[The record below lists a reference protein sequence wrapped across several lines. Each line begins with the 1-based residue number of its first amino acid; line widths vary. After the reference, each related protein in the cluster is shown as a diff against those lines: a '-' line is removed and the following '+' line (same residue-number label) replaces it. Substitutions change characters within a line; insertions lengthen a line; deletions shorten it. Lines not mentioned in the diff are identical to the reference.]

1 MRFQAA
7 HKLVTYL
14 LVLSALAAL
23 GTTRVLS
30 PTSAIAFLI
39 VCACSFG
46 VDAGVPRLSAAL
58 DRAAGGVRATTGLLL
73 VAIVWRIWRRMPDA
87 DLAPAFDLVLVLL
100 GYKLL
105 YRRNH
110 RDYVHIYALSFI
122 LVLVASTITAT
133 FLFVAAFAVYVV
145 LATWALILFHLR
157 REMEEN
163 YLVRHSAQAPS
174 QKVGIG
180 RILGSR
186 RVVGR
191 AFFAATFLVAAAVF
205 IGALGVFAFVPRLG
219 AGFVLGAR
227 AQPNLIGLA
236 DEVALGRY
244 GTAAA
249 ARHAVVLR
257 ATLPRLRALAKE
269 TAKQDAA
276 ERLYFRGAVYDTY
289 DRGRWLRS
297 RRPELRTVI
306 DEAGGRAFLH
316 ELSEQSAA
324 AAAAAAATT
333 DTLAGAERQEIE
345 AVGVPA
351 AVLFAVDRP
360 VAFELPSTRLG
371 AGGTVGVVPRWS
383 GEAALRVGGD
393 APNGVGDGFVTLA
406 HAHYVA
412 YSRPR
417 PLDAPAL
424 DRRAR
429 LDDLALPEGLQGLKE
444 LGARLGTGDGDGG
457 KSDSEK
463 IAAVTDWLR
472 SGHTYTTRPPE
483 RPAGV
488 DPVDDF
494 LFRQPAGHC
503 EFFASAA
510 VLLLRAAGVPARYVT
525 GFRGGE
531 WNSIGGYVAVRG
543 ERAHAWAEAF
553 VAGVGWTRVD
563 ATPPAA
569 ALAPAG
575 RLDATSD
582 ALDFFWS
589 RWVVGYDLGRQ
600 RNLAHQAWHGLGHFG
615 PGAPLGQILIALVL
629 CAALAALGLA
639 LHRRRGRRPP
649 RLGIGTAGG
658 GTSAGAPRSEGA
670 VDRLYHRT
678 LGRLSRLG
686 WPRRP
691 NETPHEYAARLR
703 GAGPFAGGDAF
714 DGLTARYAAAR
725 FGGQQPADDAVV
737 ALGRTMGIFFPD
749 RAKTNG
755 PPDKMAES
763 LARPR
768 QTGTDAHPSPPNRRP
783 FRGIFLAVRFPA
795 GRETPHV

>member
-23 GTTRVLS
+23 ATTRALA
-30 PTSAIAFLI
+30 PGSALAFLV

-46 VDAGVPRLSAAL
+46 VDAGSNRLSAAL
-58 DRAAGGVRATTGLLL
+58 DRAAGGVRVATGLLL

-100 GYKLL
+100 SYKLL

-133 FLFVAAFAVYVV
+133 FLFVAAFALYVV

-191 AFFAATFLVAAAVF
+191 AFFAATFVVAAAVF
-205 IGALGVFAFVPRLG
+205 VGALAVFAFVPRLG

-227 AQPNLIGLA
+227 AQPNLIGLS
-236 DEVALGRY
+236 DEVTLGRY
-244 GTAAA
+244 GTAGG

-257 ATLPRLRALAKE
+257 ATLPRLRALGSEA
-269 TAKQDAA
+269 ARQDAA
-276 ERLYFRGAVYDTY
+276 ERLYFRGAVYDAY
-289 DRGRWLRS
+289 DGGRWLRS

-306 DEAGGRAFLH
+306 DEAGGRAFIH
-316 ELSEQSAA
+316 ELGEQ
-324 AAAAAAATT
+324 ATP

-351 AVLFAVDRP
+351 AVLFAADRP
-360 VAFELPSTRLG
+360 VAIELPSTRLG

-383 GEAALRVGGD
+383 GEAALRVGD
-393 APNGVGDGFVTLA
+393 AQNGFGDGFVTLA
-406 HAHYVA
+406 HAHYLA

-417 PLDAPAL
+417 ALAAPAL
-424 DRRAR
+424 DPRAR
-429 LDDLALPEGLQGLKE
+429 LDELALPAGLQGLKE
-444 LGARLGTGDGDGG
+444 LGARLAAGPDGTG
-457 KSDSEK
+457 KADSEK
-463 IAAVTDWLR
+463 IAAVIGWLR

-494 LFRQPAGHC
+494 LFSQPVGHC

-531 WNSIGGYVAVRG
+531 WNPIGGYVAVRG

-553 VAGVGWTRVD
+553 VAGTGWTRVD
-563 ATPPAA
+563 ATPPAD

-600 RNLAHQAWHGLGHFG
+600 RDLARRAWHGLGHFG
-615 PGAPLGQILIALVL
+615 PGALLGRILLALL
-629 CAALAALGLA
+629 LGAALTALGFA
-639 LHRRRGRRPP
+639 AHRRRRRHAHRPL
-649 RLGIGTAGG
+649 LGAAAGG
-658 GTSAGAPRSEGA
+658 TGVSGAPRTDGA
-670 VDRLYHRT
+670 VDRLYRRT
-678 LGRLSRLG
+678 LARLSRLG

-691 NETPHEYAARLR
+691 NETPHEYASRLR
-703 GAGPFAGGDAF
+703 AAGPFAGDEAF

-725 FGGQQPADDAVV
+725 FGGQQPADEAV
-737 ALGRTMGIFFPD
+737 AGLGRTIGD
-749 RAKTNG
+749 VLSGSQQN
-755 PPDKMAES
+755 
-763 LARPR
+763 
-768 QTGTDAHPSPPNRRP
+768 
-783 FRGIFLAVRFPA
+783 
-795 GRETPHV
+795 

>member
-23 GTTRVLS
+23 GTTRVLA
-30 PTSAIAFLI
+30 PGSALAFLI
-39 VCACSFG
+39 VCACSFA
-46 VDAGVPRLSAAL
+46 VDAGSPRLTAAL
-58 DRAAGGVRATTGLLL
+58 DRAAGGVRVATGLLL
-73 VAIVWRIWRRMPDA
+73 VVIVWRIWRRIPDA

-133 FLFVAAFAVYVV
+133 FLFMAAFAVYVV

-191 AFFAATFLVAAAVF
+191 AFFGATFVVAAAVF
-205 IGALGVFAFVPRLG
+205 VGALCVFAFVPRLG

-227 AQPNLIGLA
+227 AQPNLVGLS
-236 DEVALGRY
+236 DEVALGHY
-244 GTAAA
+244 GTAAG

-257 ATLPRLRALAKE
+257 ATLPRLRALGSEA
-269 TAKQDAA
+269 ARQDAA
-276 ERLYFRGAVYDTY
+276 ERLYFRGAVYDGY

-306 DEAGGRAFLH
+306 DEAGGRAFIH
-316 ELSEQSAA
+316 ELGEEP
-324 AAAAAAATT
+324 TP
-333 DTLAGAERQEIE
+333 DGLAGAERQEIE
-345 AVGVPA
+345 AVGIPA

-360 VAFELPSTRLG
+360 VAIELPATRLG
-371 AGGTVGVVPRWS
+371 AGGTVAVVPRWS

-393 APNGVGDGFVTLA
+393 AQNPFGDGFVTLA

-417 PLDAPAL
+417 ALAAPAL
-424 DRRAR
+424 DPRAR
-429 LDDLALPEGLQGLKE
+429 LDNLALPEGLQGLKE
-444 LGARLGTGDGDGG
+444 LGARLGASGKTAGKTDG
-457 KSDSEK
+457 EK
-463 IAAVTDWLR
+463 IEAVIDWLR
-472 SGHTYTTRPPE
+472 AGHSYTTRPPE

-494 LFRQPAGHC
+494 LFNQPAGHC

-531 WNSIGGYVAVRG
+531 WNPIGGYVAVRG

-553 VAGVGWTRVD
+553 VTGAGWTRVD
-563 ATPPAA
+563 ATPPAEA
-569 ALAPAG
+569 PAPAG

-600 RNLAHQAWHGLGHFG
+600 RALAHQAWHGLGHLG
-615 PGAPLGQILIALVL
+615 PGAPLGRILIALL
-629 CAALAALGLA
+629 LAAALIGVGLA
-639 LHRRRGRRPP
+639 AQRRRYRRSRRLP
-649 RLGIGTAGG
+649 RGAMFG
-658 GTSAGAPRSEGA
+658 GTGLAAPRTEGA
-670 VDRLYHRT
+670 VDRLYRRT
-678 LGRLSRLG
+678 LGRLARLG

-691 NETPHEYAARLR
+691 SETPHEYAARLR
-703 GAGPFAGGDAF
+703 VAGPFAGGDTF
-714 DGLTARYAAAR
+714 DGLTGQYAAAR
-725 FGGQQPADDAVV
+725 FGGQQPADEAVA
-737 ALGRTMGIFFPD
+737 ALGRTIGEVLSGSQQ
-749 RAKTNG
+749 N
-755 PPDKMAES
+755 
-763 LARPR
+763 
-768 QTGTDAHPSPPNRRP
+768 
-783 FRGIFLAVRFPA
+783 
-795 GRETPHV
+795 

>member
-23 GTTRVLS
+23 GTTRVLA
-30 PTSAIAFLI
+30 PGSAVAFLI

-46 VDAGVPRLSAAL
+46 VDAGAPRLTAAL
-58 DRAAGGVRATTGLLL
+58 DRAAGWVRAATGLLL
-73 VAIVWRIWRRMPDA
+73 VVIVWRIWRRIPDA

-133 FLFVAAFAVYVV
+133 FLFMAAFAVYVV

-205 IGALGVFAFVPRLG
+205 VGALCVFAFVPRLG

-227 AQPNLIGLA
+227 AQPNLLGLS
-236 DEVALGRY
+236 DEVTLGHY
-244 GTAAA
+244 GTAAG

-257 ATLPRLRALAKE
+257 ATLPRLRALGSEA
-269 TAKQDAA
+269 ARQDAA
-276 ERLYFRGAVYDTY
+276 ERLYFRGAVDDVYDG
-289 DRGRWLRS
+289 GRWLRS

-306 DEAGGRAFLH
+306 DEAGGRAFIH
-316 ELSEQSAA
+316 ELGEE
-324 AAAAAAATT
+324 ATP
-333 DTLAGAERQEIE
+333 DALAGAERQEIE
-345 AVGVPA
+345 AVGIPA

-360 VAFELPSTRLG
+360 VAIELPSTRLG

-383 GEAALRVGGD
+383 GEAALRVGGE
-393 APNGVGDGFVTLA
+393 AQNGFGDGFVTLA

-417 PLDAPAL
+417 ALAAPVLDA
-424 DRRAR
+424 RAR
-429 LDDLALPEGLQGLKE
+429 LDNLALPEGLQKLKE
-444 LGARLGTGDGDGG
+444 LGARLGAGPRGSDETDGG
-457 KSDSEK
+457 KTDNQK
-463 IAAVTDWLR
+463 IAAVIDWLR
-472 SGHTYTTRPPE
+472 SGHSYTTRPPE

-494 LFRQPAGHC
+494 LFTRPAGHC

-525 GFRGGE
+525 GFRGGA
-531 WNSIGGYVAVRG
+531 WNPIGGYVAVRG

-553 VAGVGWTRVD
+553 VAGAGWTRVD
-563 ATPPAA
+563 ATPSAE

-600 RNLAHQAWHGLGHFG
+600 RDLVDQAWHGLGRLG
-615 PGAPLGQILIALVL
+615 PRAPLGRGL
-629 CAALAALGLA
+629 LA
-639 LHRRRGRRPP
+639 LLVTGALTGLGFAARRRRLRRGRGLP
-649 RLGIGTAGG
+649 RGAMVG
-658 GTSAGAPRSEGA
+658 GTGMGAPRTEGA
-670 VDRLYHRT
+670 VDRLYRRT
-678 LGRLSRLG
+678 VGRLTRLG
-686 WPRRP
+686 WARRP

-703 GAGPFAGGDAF
+703 VAGPFAGNDAF
-714 DGLTARYAAAR
+714 DDAFGGLTARYAAAR
-725 FGGQQPADDAVV
+725 FGGQQPADETVT
-737 ALGRTMGIFFPD
+737 ALGRTIGEVLS
-749 RAKTNG
+749 G
-755 PPDKMAES
+755 
-763 LARPR
+763 
-768 QTGTDAHPSPPNRRP
+768 SPQN
-783 FRGIFLAVRFPA
+783 
-795 GRETPHV
+795 